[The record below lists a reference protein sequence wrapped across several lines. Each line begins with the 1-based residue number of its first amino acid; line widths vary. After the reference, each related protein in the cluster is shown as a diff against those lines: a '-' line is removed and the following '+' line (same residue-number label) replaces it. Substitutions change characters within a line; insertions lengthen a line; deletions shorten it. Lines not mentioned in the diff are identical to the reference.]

1 MVEEID
7 CRLGRGTHL
16 AHLNCQSAYNKMDS
30 IKLHLNICKFDI
42 LTLSETWFHKLH
54 SDQSVELEGYRVVRE
69 DRGVLNNLQTAE
81 CRQQTADGRQQSA
94 DSRVQTAVPTLS

>member
-1 MVEEID
+1 
-7 CRLGRGTHL
+7 
-16 AHLNCQSAYNKMDS
+16 MDS

-69 DRGVLNNLQTAE
+69 DRKVLNNLQA
-81 CRQQTADGRQQSA
+81 RRKRR
-94 DSRVQTAVPTLS
+94 RV